1 MSLDALEP
9 AEAFSIEIGDA
20 VLAGLEQGEGLPVV
34 FLHAGVCDKRMWRD
48 QMQAVADAGWHA
60 IAYDRRGYGET
71 DSPDEPFSHIDDLEA
86 FLDAL
91 DIHAALFVGCSLGGG
106 VAVDFA
112 LRHPGRVL
120 GLVLIGTSITG
131 APWSASAEESAIEM
145 AEEDAWER
153 GDLDLLN
160 KVQAHEWL
168 DGPRSQSGRVG
179 GAARALFLDMNRMA
193 LSKPPLTKEEERSSA
208 WSRMEGLSAP
218 SLLIVGSEDFSA
230 IIDRHETLSETMP
243 NAFAALLEGVAHIP
257 SIESP
262 DLVNSLLLQFLD
274 ALDGDESDEESDG

>member
-1 MSLDALEP
+1 
-9 AEAFSIEIGDA
+9 
-20 VLAGLEQGEGLPVV
+20 
-34 FLHAGVCDKRMWRD
+34 
-48 QMQAVADAGWHA
+48 
-60 IAYDRRGYGET
+60 
-71 DSPDEPFSHIDDLEA
+71 
-86 FLDAL
+86 
-91 DIHAALFVGCSLGGG
+91 
-106 VAVDFA
+106 
-112 LRHPGRVL
+112 
-120 GLVLIGTSITG
+120 
-131 APWSASAEESAIEM
+131 
-145 AEEDAWER
+145 
-153 GDLDLLN
+153 
-160 KVQAHEWL
+160 
-168 DGPRSQSGRVG
+168 
-179 GAARALFLDMNRMA
+179 MNRMA